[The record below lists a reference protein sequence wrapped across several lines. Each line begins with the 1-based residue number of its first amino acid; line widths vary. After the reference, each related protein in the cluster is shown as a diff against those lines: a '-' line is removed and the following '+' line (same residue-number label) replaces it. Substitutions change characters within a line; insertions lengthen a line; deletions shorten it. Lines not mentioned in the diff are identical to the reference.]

1 MSIAAGI
8 YAAGTVN
15 FSINVRDATADSDND
30 LNADPVRI
38 CRKASENFV
47 GWIIKDTWV
56 CFKQFNFGSGPV
68 FIELEAA
75 SAAKNPG
82 TIIIRQ
88 DAPDGYILG
97 TVEIST
103 TPGQRVF
110 EKFRAPLTP
119 NLQSAGKKD
128 LYLCFDGPDPD
139 RGLFSI
145 RSFTMYDDLSR
156 VPDPESEA
164 LASLPKE
171 NKRAETPEV
180 QLDEDIVLTAAATGE
195 AGSVNEKTKPGIAA
209 KIIIG
214 VIVAALFFLMPFY
227 LYKKKKGA
235 KKSINTVSGP
245 THEF

>member
-1 MSIAAGI
+1 V
-8 YAAGTVN
+8 Y
-15 FSINVRDATADSDND
+15 F
-30 LNADPVRI
+30 
-38 CRKASENFV
+38 E
-47 GWIIKDTWV
+47 
-56 CFKQFNFGSGPV
+56 QFNFGSGPV

-75 SAAKNPG
+75 SVERDPG
-82 TIIIRQ
+82 TITIRQ
-88 DAPDGYILG
+88 DASDGYSLG
-97 TVEIST
+97 LLEIST
-103 TPGQRVF
+103 TQGQRVF
-110 EKFRAPLTP
+110 KKFRAPLTP

-128 LYLCFDGPDPD
+128 LYLCFDGLHPD

-145 RSFTMYDDLSR
+145 RSFTMYDHLSR

-180 QLDEDIVLTAAATGE
+180 QLDEDIVLAAVPSGE
-195 AGSVNEKTKPGIAA
+195 VGRVNEKAKLNITA

-235 KKSINTVSGP
+235 KKVPNSVSGP